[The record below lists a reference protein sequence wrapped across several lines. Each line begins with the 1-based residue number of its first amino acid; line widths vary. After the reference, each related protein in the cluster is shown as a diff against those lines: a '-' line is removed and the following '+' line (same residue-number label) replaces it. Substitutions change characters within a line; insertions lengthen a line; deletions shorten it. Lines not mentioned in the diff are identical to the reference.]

1 MKECVLYMP
10 VVLAMEKNSALKPRV
25 DASIQ
30 HLAEGGQHSV
40 FESCLNLIYH
50 LTSSTGLIAK
60 WLKDAIEHL
69 PAEALAQQE
78 ALMNIQKFW
87 SSFVA
92 LLIGY
97 VISMLTLLAERWHF
111 KHIVMKHPMY
121 DVYNPSL
128 YYNFKRIYP
137 QH

>member
-1 MKECVLYMP
+1 VVGRFESIVLYTETP
-10 VVLAMEKNSALKPRV
+10 FNFP
-25 DASIQ
+25 
-30 HLAEGGQHSV
+30 
-40 FESCLNLIYH
+40 YP
-50 LTSSTGLIAK
+50 TGLISK
-60 WLKDAIEHL
+60 WLRDAIVHL

-92 LLIGY
+92 LGIGY
-97 VISMLTLLAERWHF
+97 VISILTLLAERWHF
-111 KHIVMKHPMY
+111 KHIIMRHPMY

-137 QH
+137 EQ